1 MPLFKILVVLCL
13 IASAHK
19 ATGQSHGYL
28 GKPLSIQYEF
38 VTTPNLLYPN
48 ANENV
53 LFEDGVSLNS
63 SHRIAFQY
71 QTGRKT
77 SIGAALGYGLTG
89 IYPGTRLL
97 DAENSQRFDMWYESK
112 FHQIHVFNA
121 EVRYT
126 RFYKTIAPVG
136 AFWSAFI
143 SVNKSNFHGGIL
155 TAH

>member
-112 FHQIHVFNA
+112 FH
-121 EVRYT
+121 
-126 RFYKTIAPVG
+126 
-136 AFWSAFI
+136 
-143 SVNKSNFHGGIL
+143 
-155 TAH
+155 